1 MYLHEKKFKHY
12 KSIRYLQSL
21 FGKKKKNY
29 KFIQIQKVNNGDRAK

>member
-21 FGKKKKNY
+21 FGKKKNY